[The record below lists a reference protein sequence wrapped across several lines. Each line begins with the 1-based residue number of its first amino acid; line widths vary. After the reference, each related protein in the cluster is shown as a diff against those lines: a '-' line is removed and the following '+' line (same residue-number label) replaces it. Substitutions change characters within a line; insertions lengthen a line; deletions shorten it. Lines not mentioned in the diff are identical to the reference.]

1 MAFYIYEN
9 KTKVEVFMENKVRAL
24 KEEENLSILPKNKS
38 EYKREI
44 LAGTTSFLA
53 MAYII
58 AVNPSVLSK
67 AGMPSGAVVTATCIS
82 AVIGCFIMG
91 VYAKLPFGLA
101 PGMGLNAFFTFSV
114 VIGMKIPWEVALTA
128 VFVEGIIFI
137 LLSLFKIR
145 EAVVYAI
152 PINLKYAV
160 TAGIGLFIAFIG
172 FNGAGIVVGNQDTM
186 VSMGEVSPKV
196 LIAFIGLCI
205 IVILEK
211 KKVKGSMLVGII
223 VSTLLAWGYALIN
236 TESALNLG
244 ISLPSGIFKFE
255 SMSQIAGKVDFSYIT
270 SPQNIFN
277 FIVIV
282 FTFLF
287 VDFFDTVGTLIGVA
301 SRANMLDE
309 KGRVPN
315 AGKALMTDAIATT
328 AGALLGTST
337 VTVYVESATGVEEGG
352 KTGLTAI
359 TIGVLFFIA
368 MFFSPIFVAV
378 PACATAP
385 ALIYV
390 GYLML
395 TSVLKIDFSD
405 ITDSVP
411 AFLIIALMPLT
422 YSIGD
427 GLTIGVL
434 AYVVLNV
441 LRNILTKDKDHKKE
455 LSPVI
460 IILAIIFAIKLCL
473 PLITN
478 M

>member
-1 MAFYIYEN
+1 
-9 KTKVEVFMENKVRAL
+9 MENKIHAL
-24 KEEENLSILPKNKS
+24 REEGNLRVLPENKS
-38 EYKREI
+38 EYKREL

-58 AVNPSVLSK
+58 AVNPSILSA
-67 AGMPSGAVVTATCIS
+67 AGMPAGAIVTATCIS
-82 AVIGCFIMG
+82 AVIGCLIMG
-91 VYAKLPFGLA
+91 FYAKLPFGLA

-114 VIGMKIPWEVALTA
+114 VIGMGISWEVALTA

-137 LLSLFKIR
+137 LLSLFKVR
-145 EAVVYAI
+145 EAVVDAI

-172 FNGAGIVVGNQDTM
+172 FNGAGVVIGNPDTM
-186 VSMGEVSPKV
+186 VAMGQVGPKM
-196 LIAFIGLCI
+196 LIAMVGLCI

-211 KKVKGSMLVGII
+211 KKVKGSMLVGIV

-236 TESALNLG
+236 TEAAASMG
-244 ISLPSGIFKFE
+244 IYLPNGIFKFE
-255 SMSQIAGKVDFSYIT
+255 SIAPIAGKVNFSYLT
-270 SPQNIFN
+270 SPQHVFN
-277 FIVIV
+277 FITIV

-301 SRANMLDE
+301 SRANMLDK

-352 KTGLTAI
+352 RTGLTAI
-359 TIGVLFFIA
+359 TIGALFFVA

-405 ITDSVP
+405 ITDAVP

-434 AYVVLNV
+434 AYVIL
-441 LRNILTKDKDHKKE
+441 NILHNIFTKNKKDKKE
-455 LSPVI
+455 LSMVMI
-460 IILAIIFAIKLCL
+460 VLAIIFVIKLCL
-473 PLITN
+473 PLITQ
-478 M
+478 MIG

>member
-1 MAFYIYEN
+1 
-9 KTKVEVFMENKVRAL
+9 MENKIHAL
-24 KEEENLSILPKNKS
+24 REEGNLRVLPENKS
-38 EYKREI
+38 EYKREF

-58 AVNPSVLSK
+58 AVNPSILSA
-67 AGMPSGAVVTATCIS
+67 AGMPAGAIVTATCIS
-82 AVIGCFIMG
+82 AVIGCLIMG
-91 VYAKLPFGLA
+91 FYAKLPFGLA

-114 VIGMKIPWEVALTA
+114 VIGMGISWEVALTA

-137 LLSLFKIR
+137 LLSLFKVR
-145 EAVVYAI
+145 EAVVDAI

-172 FNGAGIVVGNQDTM
+172 FNGAGVVIGNPDTM
-186 VSMGEVSPKV
+186 VAMGQVGPKM
-196 LIAFIGLCI
+196 LIAMVGLCI

-211 KKVKGSMLVGII
+211 KKVKGSMLVGIV

-236 TESALNLG
+236 TEAAASMG
-244 ISLPSGIFKFE
+244 IYLPNGIFKFE
-255 SMSQIAGKVDFSYIT
+255 SIAPIAGKVNFSYLT
-270 SPQNIFN
+270 SPQHVFN
-277 FIVIV
+277 FITIV

-301 SRANMLDE
+301 SRANMLDK

-352 KTGLTAI
+352 RTGLTAI
-359 TIGVLFFIA
+359 TIGALFFVA

-405 ITDSVP
+405 ITDAVP

-434 AYVVLNV
+434 AYVIL
-441 LRNILTKDKDHKKE
+441 NILHNIFTKNKALE
-455 LSPVI
+455 STE
-460 IILAIIFAIKLCL
+460 IK
-473 PLITN
+473 
-478 M
+478 

>member
-1 MAFYIYEN
+1 
-9 KTKVEVFMENKVRAL
+9 MENKIHAL
-24 KEEENLSILPKNKS
+24 REEGNLRVLPENKS
-38 EYKREI
+38 EYKREF

-58 AVNPSVLSK
+58 AVNPSILSA
-67 AGMPSGAVVTATCIS
+67 AGMPAGAIVTATCIS
-82 AVIGCFIMG
+82 AVIGCLIMG
-91 VYAKLPFGLA
+91 FYAKLPFGLA

-114 VIGMKIPWEVALTA
+114 VIGMGISWEVALTA

-137 LLSLFKIR
+137 LLSLFKVR
-145 EAVVYAI
+145 EAVVDAI

-172 FNGAGIVVGNQDTM
+172 FNGAGVVIGNPDTM
-186 VSMGEVSPKV
+186 VAMGQVGPKM
-196 LIAFIGLCI
+196 LIAMVGLCI

-211 KKVKGSMLVGII
+211 KKVKGSMLVGIV

-236 TESALNLG
+236 TETAASMG
-244 ISLPSGIFKFE
+244 IYLPNGIFKFE
-255 SMSQIAGKVDFSYIT
+255 SIAPIAGKVNFSYLT
-270 SPQNIFN
+270 SPQHVFN
-277 FIVIV
+277 FITIV

-301 SRANMLDE
+301 SRANMLDK

-352 KTGLTAI
+352 RTGLTAI
-359 TIGVLFFIA
+359 TIGALFFVA

-405 ITDSVP
+405 ITDAVP

-434 AYVVLNV
+434 AYVIL
-441 LRNILTKDKDHKKE
+441 NILHNIFTKKKEDKKE
-455 LSPVI
+455 LSMVMI
-460 IILAIIFAIKLCL
+460 VLAIIFVIKLCL
-473 PLITN
+473 PLITQ
-478 M
+478 MIG

>member
-1 MAFYIYEN
+1 
-9 KTKVEVFMENKVRAL
+9 MENKIHAL
-24 KEEENLSILPKNKS
+24 REEGNLRVLPENKS
-38 EYKREI
+38 EYKREF

-58 AVNPSVLSK
+58 AVNPSILSA
-67 AGMPSGAVVTATCIS
+67 AGMPAGAIVTATCIS
-82 AVIGCFIMG
+82 AVIGCLIMG
-91 VYAKLPFGLA
+91 FYAKLPFGLA

-114 VIGMKIPWEVALTA
+114 VIGMGISWEVALTA

-137 LLSLFKIR
+137 LLSLFKVR
-145 EAVVYAI
+145 EAVVDAI

-172 FNGAGIVVGNQDTM
+172 FNGAGVVIGNPDTM
-186 VSMGEVSPKV
+186 VAMGQVGPKM
-196 LIAFIGLCI
+196 LIAMVGLCI

-211 KKVKGSMLVGII
+211 KKVKGSMLVGIV

-236 TESALNLG
+236 TEAAASMG
-244 ISLPSGIFKFE
+244 IYLPNGIFKFE
-255 SMSQIAGKVDFSYIT
+255 SIAPIAGKVNFSYLT
-270 SPQNIFN
+270 SPQHVFN
-277 FIVIV
+277 FITIV

-301 SRANMLDE
+301 SRANMLDK

-352 KTGLTAI
+352 RTGLTAI
-359 TIGVLFFIA
+359 TIGALFFVA

-405 ITDSVP
+405 ITDAVP

-434 AYVVLNV
+434 AYVIL
-441 LRNILTKDKDHKKE
+441 NILHNIFAKNKEDKKE
-455 LSPVI
+455 LSMVMI
-460 IILAIIFAIKLCL
+460 VLAIIFVIKLCL
-473 PLITN
+473 PLITQ
-478 M
+478 MIG

>member
-1 MAFYIYEN
+1 
-9 KTKVEVFMENKVRAL
+9 MENKIHAL
-24 KEEENLSILPKNKS
+24 REEGNLRVLPENKS
-38 EYKREI
+38 EYKREF

-58 AVNPSVLSK
+58 AVNPSILSA
-67 AGMPSGAVVTATCIS
+67 AGMPAGAIVTATCIS
-82 AVIGCFIMG
+82 AVIGCLIMG
-91 VYAKLPFGLA
+91 FYAKLPFGLA

-114 VIGMKIPWEVALTA
+114 VIGMGISWEVALTA

-137 LLSLFKIR
+137 LLSLFKVR
-145 EAVVYAI
+145 EAVVDAI

-172 FNGAGIVVGNQDTM
+172 FNGAGVVIGNPDTM
-186 VSMGEVSPKV
+186 VAMGQVGPKM
-196 LIAFIGLCI
+196 LIAMVGLCI

-211 KKVKGSMLVGII
+211 KKIKGSMLVGIV

-236 TESALNLG
+236 TEAAASMG
-244 ISLPSGIFKFE
+244 IYLPNGIFKFE
-255 SMSQIAGKVDFSYIT
+255 SIAPIAGKVNFSYLT
-270 SPQNIFN
+270 SPQHVFN
-277 FIVIV
+277 FITIV

-301 SRANMLDE
+301 SRANMLDK

-352 KTGLTAI
+352 RTGLTAI
-359 TIGVLFFIA
+359 TIGALFFVA

-405 ITDSVP
+405 ITDAVP

-434 AYVVLNV
+434 AYVIL
-441 LRNILTKDKDHKKE
+441 NILHNIFTKNKEDKKE
-455 LSPVI
+455 LSMVMI
-460 IILAIIFAIKLCL
+460 VLAIIFVIKLCL
-473 PLITN
+473 PLITQ
-478 M
+478 MIG

>member
-1 MAFYIYEN
+1 
-9 KTKVEVFMENKVRAL
+9 MENKIHAL
-24 KEEENLSILPKNKS
+24 REEGNLRVLPENKS
-38 EYKREI
+38 EYKREF

-58 AVNPSVLSK
+58 AVNPSILSA
-67 AGMPSGAVVTATCIS
+67 AGMPAGAIVTATCIS
-82 AVIGCFIMG
+82 AVIGCLIMG
-91 VYAKLPFGLA
+91 FYAKLPFGLA

-114 VIGMKIPWEVALTA
+114 VIGMGISWEVALTA

-137 LLSLFKIR
+137 LLSLFKVR
-145 EAVVYAI
+145 EAVVDAI

-172 FNGAGIVVGNQDTM
+172 FNGAGVVIGNPDTIVAMGQVG
-186 VSMGEVSPKV
+186 PKM
-196 LIAFIGLCI
+196 LIAMVGLCI

-211 KKVKGSMLVGII
+211 KKVKGSMLVGIV

-236 TESALNLG
+236 TEAAASMG
-244 ISLPSGIFKFE
+244 IYLPNGIFKFE
-255 SMSQIAGKVDFSYIT
+255 SIAPIAGKVNFSYLT
-270 SPQNIFN
+270 SPQHVFN
-277 FIVIV
+277 FITIV

-301 SRANMLDE
+301 SRANMLDK

-352 KTGLTAI
+352 RTGLTAI
-359 TIGVLFFIA
+359 TIGALFFVA

-405 ITDSVP
+405 ITDAVP

-434 AYVVLNV
+434 AYVIL
-441 LRNILTKDKDHKKE
+441 NILHNIFTKNKEDKKE
-455 LSPVI
+455 LSMVMI
-460 IILAIIFAIKLCL
+460 VLAIIFVIKLCL
-473 PLITN
+473 PLITQ
-478 M
+478 MIG

>member
-1 MAFYIYEN
+1 
-9 KTKVEVFMENKVRAL
+9 MENKIHAL
-24 KEEENLSILPKNKS
+24 REEGNLRVLPENKS
-38 EYKREI
+38 EYKREF

-58 AVNPSVLSK
+58 AVNPSILSA
-67 AGMPSGAVVTATCIS
+67 AGMPAGAIVTATCIS
-82 AVIGCFIMG
+82 AVIGCLIMG
-91 VYAKLPFGLA
+91 FYAKLPFGLA

-114 VIGMKIPWEVALTA
+114 VIGMGISWEVALTA

-137 LLSLFKIR
+137 LLSLFKVR
-145 EAVVYAI
+145 EAVVDAI

-172 FNGAGIVVGNQDTM
+172 FNGAGVVIGNPDTM
-186 VSMGEVSPKV
+186 VAMGQVGPKM
-196 LIAFIGLCI
+196 LIAMVGLCI

-211 KKVKGSMLVGII
+211 KKVKGSMLVGIV

-236 TESALNLG
+236 TEAAASMG
-244 ISLPSGIFKFE
+244 IYLPNGIFKFE
-255 SMSQIAGKVDFSYIT
+255 SIAPIAGKVNFSYLT
-270 SPQNIFN
+270 SPQHVFN
-277 FIVIV
+277 FITIV

-301 SRANMLDE
+301 SRANMLDK

-352 KTGLTAI
+352 RTGLTAI
-359 TIGVLFFIA
+359 TIGALFFVA

-395 TSVLKIDFSD
+395 SSVLKIDFSD
-405 ITDSVP
+405 ITDAVP

-434 AYVVLNV
+434 AYVIL
-441 LRNILTKDKDHKKE
+441 NILHNIFTKNKKDKKE
-455 LSPVI
+455 LSMVMI
-460 IILAIIFAIKLCL
+460 VLAIIFVIKLCL
-473 PLITN
+473 PLITQ
-478 M
+478 MIG

>member
-1 MAFYIYEN
+1 
-9 KTKVEVFMENKVRAL
+9 MENKIHAL
-24 KEEENLSILPKNKS
+24 REEGNLRVLPENKS
-38 EYKREI
+38 EYRREF

-58 AVNPSVLSK
+58 AVNPSILSE
-67 AGMPSGAVVTATCIS
+67 AGMPAGAIVTATCIS
-82 AVIGCFIMG
+82 AVIGCLIMG
-91 VYAKLPFGLA
+91 FYAKLPFGLA

-114 VIGMKIPWEVALTA
+114 VIGMGISWEVALTA

-137 LLSLFKIR
+137 LLSLFKVR
-145 EAVVYAI
+145 EAVVDAI

-172 FNGAGIVVGNQDTM
+172 FNGAGVVIGNPDTM
-186 VSMGEVSPKV
+186 VAMGQVGPKM
-196 LIAFIGLCI
+196 LIAMVGLCI

-211 KKVKGSMLVGII
+211 KKVKGSMLVGIV

-236 TESALNLG
+236 TEAAASMG
-244 ISLPSGIFKFE
+244 IYLPNGIFKFE
-255 SMSQIAGKVDFSYIT
+255 SIAPIAGKVNFSYLT
-270 SPQNIFN
+270 SPQHVFN
-277 FIVIV
+277 FITIV

-301 SRANMLDE
+301 SRANMLDK

-315 AGKALMTDAIATT
+315 AGRALMTDAIATT

-352 KTGLTAI
+352 RTGLTAI
-359 TIGVLFFIA
+359 TIGALFFVA

-405 ITDSVP
+405 ITDAVP

-434 AYVVLNV
+434 AYVIL
-441 LRNILTKDKDHKKE
+441 NILHNIFTKNKEDKKE
-455 LSPVI
+455 LSMVMI
-460 IILAIIFAIKLCL
+460 VLAIIFVIKLCL
-473 PLITN
+473 PLITQ
-478 M
+478 MIG

>member
-1 MAFYIYEN
+1 
-9 KTKVEVFMENKVRAL
+9 MENKIHAL
-24 KEEENLSILPKNKS
+24 REEGNLRVLPENKS
-38 EYKREI
+38 EYKREF

-58 AVNPSVLSK
+58 AVNPSILSA
-67 AGMPSGAVVTATCIS
+67 AGMPAGAIVTATCIS
-82 AVIGCFIMG
+82 AVIGCLIMG
-91 VYAKLPFGLA
+91 FYAKLPFGLA
-101 PGMGLNAFFTFSV
+101 PGMGRNAFFTFSV
-114 VIGMKIPWEVALTA
+114 VIGMGISWEVALTA

-137 LLSLFKIR
+137 LLSLFKVR
-145 EAVVYAI
+145 EAVVDAI

-172 FNGAGIVVGNQDTM
+172 FNGAGVVIGNSDTM
-186 VSMGEVSPKV
+186 VAMGQVGPKM
-196 LIAFIGLCI
+196 LIAMVGLCI

-211 KKVKGSMLVGII
+211 KKVKGSMLVGIV

-236 TESALNLG
+236 TEAAASMG
-244 ISLPSGIFKFE
+244 IYLPNGIFKFE
-255 SMSQIAGKVDFSYIT
+255 SIAPIAGKVNFSYLT
-270 SPQNIFN
+270 SPQHVFN
-277 FIVIV
+277 FITIV

-301 SRANMLDE
+301 SRANMLDK

-352 KTGLTAI
+352 RTGLTAI
-359 TIGVLFFIA
+359 TIGALFFVA

-405 ITDSVP
+405 ITDAVP

-434 AYVVLNV
+434 AYVIL
-441 LRNILTKDKDHKKE
+441 NILHNIFTKNKEDKKE
-455 LSPVI
+455 LSMVMI
-460 IILAIIFAIKLCL
+460 VLAIIFVIKLCL
-473 PLITN
+473 PLITQ
-478 M
+478 MIG

>member
-1 MAFYIYEN
+1 
-9 KTKVEVFMENKVRAL
+9 MENKIHAL
-24 KEEENLSILPKNKS
+24 REEGNLRVLPENKS
-38 EYKREI
+38 EYKREF
-44 LAGTTSFLA
+44 LAGITSFLA

-58 AVNPSVLSK
+58 AVNPSILSA
-67 AGMPSGAVVTATCIS
+67 AGMPAGAIVTATCIS
-82 AVIGCFIMG
+82 AVIGCLIMG
-91 VYAKLPFGLA
+91 FYAKLPFGLA

-114 VIGMKIPWEVALTA
+114 VIGMGISWEVALTA

-137 LLSLFKIR
+137 LLSLFKVR
-145 EAVVYAI
+145 EAVVDAI

-172 FNGAGIVVGNQDTM
+172 FNGAGVVIGNPDTM
-186 VSMGEVSPKV
+186 VAMGQVGPKM
-196 LIAFIGLCI
+196 LIAMVGLCI

-211 KKVKGSMLVGII
+211 KKVKGSMLVGIV

-236 TESALNLG
+236 TEAAASMG
-244 ISLPSGIFKFE
+244 IYLPNGIFKFE
-255 SMSQIAGKVDFSYIT
+255 SIAPIAGKVNFSYLT
-270 SPQNIFN
+270 SPQHVFN
-277 FIVIV
+277 FITIV

-301 SRANMLDE
+301 SRANMLDK

-352 KTGLTAI
+352 RTGLTAI
-359 TIGVLFFIA
+359 TIGALFFVA

-405 ITDSVP
+405 ITDAVP

-434 AYVVLNV
+434 AYVIL
-441 LRNILTKDKDHKKE
+441 NILHNIFTKKKEDKKE
-455 LSPVI
+455 LSMVMI
-460 IILAIIFAIKLCL
+460 VLAIIFVIKLCL
-473 PLITN
+473 PLITQ
-478 M
+478 MIG

>member
-1 MAFYIYEN
+1 
-9 KTKVEVFMENKVRAL
+9 MENKIHAL
-24 KEEENLSILPKNKS
+24 REEGNLRVLPENKS
-38 EYKREI
+38 EYKREF

-58 AVNPSVLSK
+58 AVNPSILSA
-67 AGMPSGAVVTATCIS
+67 AGMPAGAIVTATCIS
-82 AVIGCFIMG
+82 AVIGCLIMG
-91 VYAKLPFGLA
+91 FYAKLPFGLA

-114 VIGMKIPWEVALTA
+114 VIGMGISWEVALTA

-137 LLSLFKIR
+137 LLSLFKVR
-145 EAVVYAI
+145 EAVVDAI

-172 FNGAGIVVGNQDTM
+172 FNGAGVVIGNPDTM
-186 VSMGEVSPKV
+186 VAMGQVGPKM
-196 LIAFIGLCI
+196 LIAMVGLCI

-211 KKVKGSMLVGII
+211 KKVKGSMLVGIV

-236 TESALNLG
+236 TEVAASMG
-244 ISLPSGIFKFE
+244 IYLPNGIFKFE
-255 SMSQIAGKVDFSYIT
+255 SIAPIAGKVNFSYLT
-270 SPQNIFN
+270 SPQHVFN
-277 FIVIV
+277 FITIV

-301 SRANMLDE
+301 SRANMLDK

-352 KTGLTAI
+352 RTGLTAI
-359 TIGVLFFIA
+359 TIGALFFVA

-405 ITDSVP
+405 ITDAVP

-434 AYVVLNV
+434 AYVIL
-441 LRNILTKDKDHKKE
+441 NILHNIFTKNKEDKKE
-455 LSPVI
+455 LSMVMI
-460 IILAIIFAIKLCL
+460 VLAIIFVIKLCL
-473 PLITN
+473 PLITQ
-478 M
+478 MIG

>member
-1 MAFYIYEN
+1 
-9 KTKVEVFMENKVRAL
+9 
-24 KEEENLSILPKNKS
+24 
-38 EYKREI
+38 
-44 LAGTTSFLA
+44 

-58 AVNPSVLSK
+58 AVNPSILSA
-67 AGMPSGAVVTATCIS
+67 AGMPAGAIVTATCIS
-82 AVIGCFIMG
+82 AVIGCLIMG
-91 VYAKLPFGLA
+91 FYAKLPFGLA

-114 VIGMKIPWEVALTA
+114 VIGMGISWEVALTA

-137 LLSLFKIR
+137 LLSLFKVR
-145 EAVVYAI
+145 EAVVDAI

-172 FNGAGIVVGNQDTM
+172 FNGAGVVIGNPDTM
-186 VSMGEVSPKV
+186 VAMGQVGPKM
-196 LIAFIGLCI
+196 LIAMVGLCI

-211 KKVKGSMLVGII
+211 KKVKGSMLVGIV

-236 TESALNLG
+236 TEAAASMG
-244 ISLPSGIFKFE
+244 IYLPNGIFKFE
-255 SMSQIAGKVDFSYIT
+255 SIAPIAGKVNFSYLT
-270 SPQNIFN
+270 SPQHVFN
-277 FIVIV
+277 FITIV

-301 SRANMLDE
+301 SRANMLDK

-352 KTGLTAI
+352 RTGLTAI
-359 TIGVLFFIA
+359 TIGALFFVA

-405 ITDSVP
+405 ITDAVP

-434 AYVVLNV
+434 AYVIL
-441 LRNILTKDKDHKKE
+441 NILHNIFTKNKKDKKE
-455 LSPVI
+455 LSMVMI
-460 IILAIIFAIKLCL
+460 VLAIIFVIKLCL
-473 PLITN
+473 PLITQ
-478 M
+478 MIG

>member
-1 MAFYIYEN
+1 
-9 KTKVEVFMENKVRAL
+9 MENKIHAL
-24 KEEENLSILPKNKS
+24 REEGNLRVLPENKS
-38 EYKREI
+38 EYKREF

-58 AVNPSVLSK
+58 AVNPSILSA
-67 AGMPSGAVVTATCIS
+67 AGMPAGAIVTATCIS
-82 AVIGCFIMG
+82 AVIGCLIMG
-91 VYAKLPFGLA
+91 FYAKLPFGLA

-114 VIGMKIPWEVALTA
+114 VIGMGISWEVALTA

-137 LLSLFKIR
+137 LLSLFKVR
-145 EAVVYAI
+145 EAVVDAI

-172 FNGAGIVVGNQDTM
+172 FNGAGVVIGNPDTM
-186 VSMGEVSPKV
+186 VAMGQVGPKM
-196 LIAFIGLCI
+196 LIAMVGLCI

-211 KKVKGSMLVGII
+211 KKVKGSMLVGIV

-236 TESALNLG
+236 TESAASMG
-244 ISLPSGIFKFE
+244 IYLPNGIFKFE
-255 SMSQIAGKVDFSYIT
+255 SIAPIAGKVNFSYLT
-270 SPQNIFN
+270 SPQHVFN
-277 FIVIV
+277 FITIV

-301 SRANMLDE
+301 SRANMLDK

-352 KTGLTAI
+352 RTGLTAI
-359 TIGVLFFIA
+359 TIGALFFVA

-405 ITDSVP
+405 ITDAVP

-434 AYVVLNV
+434 AYVIL
-441 LRNILTKDKDHKKE
+441 NILHNIFTKNKEDKKE
-455 LSPVI
+455 LSIVMI
-460 IILAIIFAIKLCL
+460 VLAIIFVIKLCL
-473 PLITN
+473 PLITQ
-478 M
+478 MIG

>member
-1 MAFYIYEN
+1 
-9 KTKVEVFMENKVRAL
+9 MENKIHAL
-24 KEEENLSILPKNKS
+24 REEGNLRVLPENKS
-38 EYKREI
+38 EYKREF

-58 AVNPSVLSK
+58 AVNPSILSA
-67 AGMPSGAVVTATCIS
+67 AGMPAGAIVTATCIS
-82 AVIGCFIMG
+82 AVIGCLIMG
-91 VYAKLPFGLA
+91 FYAKLPFGLA

-114 VIGMKIPWEVALTA
+114 VIGMGISWEVALTA

-137 LLSLFKIR
+137 LLSLFKVR
-145 EAVVYAI
+145 EAVVDAI

-172 FNGAGIVVGNQDTM
+172 FNGAGVVIGNPDTM
-186 VSMGEVSPKV
+186 VAMGQVGPKM
-196 LIAFIGLCI
+196 LIAMVGLCI

-211 KKVKGSMLVGII
+211 KKVKGSMLVGIV

-236 TESALNLG
+236 TEAAASMG
-244 ISLPSGIFKFE
+244 IYLPNGIFKFE
-255 SMSQIAGKVDFSYIT
+255 SIAPIAGKVNFSYLT
-270 SPQNIFN
+270 SPQHVFN
-277 FIVIV
+277 FITIV

-301 SRANMLDE
+301 SRANMLDK

-352 KTGLTAI
+352 RTGLTAI
-359 TIGVLFFIA
+359 TIGALFFVA

-405 ITDSVP
+405 ITDAVP
-411 AFLIIALMPLT
+411 AFLIIALMP
-422 YSIGD
+422 I
-427 GLTIGVL
+427 
-434 AYVVLNV
+434 A
-441 LRNILTKDKDHKKE
+441 
-455 LSPVI
+455 
-460 IILAIIFAIKLCL
+460 
-473 PLITN
+473 
-478 M
+478 

>member
-1 MAFYIYEN
+1 
-9 KTKVEVFMENKVRAL
+9 MENKIHAL
-24 KEEENLSILPKNKS
+24 REEGNLRVLPENKS
-38 EYKREI
+38 EYKREF

-58 AVNPSVLSK
+58 AVNPSILSA
-67 AGMPSGAVVTATCIS
+67 AGMPAGAIVTATCIS
-82 AVIGCFIMG
+82 AVIGCLIMG
-91 VYAKLPFGLA
+91 FYAKLPFGLA

-114 VIGMKIPWEVALTA
+114 VIGMGISWEVALTA

-137 LLSLFKIR
+137 LLSLFKVR
-145 EAVVYAI
+145 EAVVDAI

-172 FNGAGIVVGNQDTM
+172 FNGAGVVIGNPDTM
-186 VSMGEVSPKV
+186 VAMGQVGPKM
-196 LIAFIGLCI
+196 LIAMVGLCI

-211 KKVKGSMLVGII
+211 KKVKGSMLVGIV

-236 TESALNLG
+236 TEAAASMG
-244 ISLPSGIFKFE
+244 IYLPNGIFKFE
-255 SMSQIAGKVDFSYIT
+255 SIAPIAGKVNFSYLT
-270 SPQNIFN
+270 SPQHVFN
-277 FIVIV
+277 FITIV

-301 SRANMLDE
+301 SRANMLDK

-352 KTGLTAI
+352 RTGLTAI
-359 TIGVLFFIA
+359 TIGALFFVA

-405 ITDSVP
+405 ITDAVP

-434 AYVVLNV
+434 AYVIL
-441 LRNILTKDKDHKKE
+441 NILHNIFAKNKEDKKE
-455 LSPVI
+455 LSMVMI
-460 IILAIIFAIKLCL
+460 VLAIIFVINLCL
-473 PLITN
+473 PLITQ
-478 M
+478 MIG

>member
-1 MAFYIYEN
+1 
-9 KTKVEVFMENKVRAL
+9 MENKIHAL
-24 KEEENLSILPKNKS
+24 REEGNLRVLPENKS
-38 EYKREI
+38 EYKREF

-58 AVNPSVLSK
+58 AVNPSILSA
-67 AGMPSGAVVTATCIS
+67 AGMPAGAIVTATCIS
-82 AVIGCFIMG
+82 AVIGCLIMG
-91 VYAKLPFGLA
+91 FYAKLPFGLA

-114 VIGMKIPWEVALTA
+114 VIGMGISWEVALTA

-137 LLSLFKIR
+137 LLSLFKVR
-145 EAVVYAI
+145 EAVVDAI

-172 FNGAGIVVGNQDTM
+172 FNGAGVVIGNPDTM
-186 VSMGEVSPKV
+186 VAMGQVGPKM
-196 LIAFIGLCI
+196 LIAMVGLCI

-211 KKVKGSMLVGII
+211 KKVKGSMLVGIV

-236 TESALNLG
+236 TEAAASMG
-244 ISLPSGIFKFE
+244 IYLPNGIFKFE
-255 SMSQIAGKVDFSYIT
+255 SIAPIAGKVNFSYLT
-270 SPQNIFN
+270 SPQHAFN
-277 FIVIV
+277 FITIV

-301 SRANMLDE
+301 SRANMLDK

-328 AGALLGTST
+328 LGALLGTST

-352 KTGLTAI
+352 RTGLTAI
-359 TIGVLFFIA
+359 TIGALFFVA

-405 ITDSVP
+405 ITDAVP

-434 AYVVLNV
+434 AYVIL
-441 LRNILTKDKDHKKE
+441 NILHNIFTKNKEDKKE
-455 LSPVI
+455 LSMVMI
-460 IILAIIFAIKLCL
+460 VLAIIFVIKLCL
-473 PLITN
+473 PLITQ
-478 M
+478 MIG

>member
-1 MAFYIYEN
+1 
-9 KTKVEVFMENKVRAL
+9 MENKIHAL
-24 KEEENLSILPKNKS
+24 REEGNLRVLPENKS
-38 EYKREI
+38 EYRREF

-58 AVNPSVLSK
+58 AVNPSILSA
-67 AGMPSGAVVTATCIS
+67 AGMPAGAIVTATCIS
-82 AVIGCFIMG
+82 AVIGCLIMG
-91 VYAKLPFGLA
+91 FYAKLPFGLA

-114 VIGMKIPWEVALTA
+114 VIGMGISWEVALTA

-137 LLSLFKIR
+137 LLSLFKVR
-145 EAVVYAI
+145 EAVVDAI

-172 FNGAGIVVGNQDTM
+172 FNGAGVVIGNPDTM
-186 VSMGEVSPKV
+186 VAMGQVGPKM
-196 LIAFIGLCI
+196 LIAMVGLCI

-211 KKVKGSMLVGII
+211 KKVKGSMLVGIV

-236 TESALNLG
+236 TEAAASMG
-244 ISLPSGIFKFE
+244 IYLPNGIFKFE
-255 SMSQIAGKVDFSYIT
+255 SIAPIAGKVNFSYLT
-270 SPQNIFN
+270 SPQHVFN
-277 FIVIV
+277 FITIV

-301 SRANMLDE
+301 SRANMLDK

-315 AGKALMTDAIATT
+315 AGRALMTDAIATT

-352 KTGLTAI
+352 RTGLTAI
-359 TIGVLFFIA
+359 TIGALFFVA

-405 ITDSVP
+405 ITDAVP

-434 AYVVLNV
+434 AYVIL
-441 LRNILTKDKDHKKE
+441 NILHNIFTKNKKDKKE
-455 LSPVI
+455 LSMVMI
-460 IILAIIFAIKLCL
+460 VLAIIFVIKLCL
-473 PLITN
+473 PLITQ
-478 M
+478 MIG

>member
-1 MAFYIYEN
+1 
-9 KTKVEVFMENKVRAL
+9 MENKIHAL
-24 KEEENLSILPKNKS
+24 REEGNLRVLPENKS
-38 EYKREI
+38 EYKREF

-58 AVNPSVLSK
+58 AVNPSILSA
-67 AGMPSGAVVTATCIS
+67 AGMPAGAIVTATCIS
-82 AVIGCFIMG
+82 AVIGCLIMG
-91 VYAKLPFGLA
+91 FYAKLPFGLA

-114 VIGMKIPWEVALTA
+114 VIGMGISWEVALTA

-137 LLSLFKIR
+137 LLSLFKVR
-145 EAVVYAI
+145 EAVVDAI

-172 FNGAGIVVGNQDTM
+172 FNGAGVVIGNPDTM
-186 VSMGEVSPKV
+186 VAMGQVGPKM
-196 LIAFIGLCI
+196 LIAMVGLCI

-211 KKVKGSMLVGII
+211 KKVKGSMLVGIV

-236 TESALNLG
+236 TEAAASMG
-244 ISLPSGIFKFE
+244 IYLPNGIFKFE
-255 SMSQIAGKVDFSYIT
+255 SIAPIAGKVNFSYLT
-270 SPQNIFN
+270 SPQHVFN
-277 FIVIV
+277 FITIV

-301 SRANMLDE
+301 SRANMLDK

-352 KTGLTAI
+352 RTGLTAI
-359 TIGVLFFIA
+359 TIGALFFVA

-405 ITDSVP
+405 ITDAVP

-434 AYVVLNV
+434 AYVIL
-441 LRNILTKDKDHKKE
+441 NILHNIFTKNKEDKKE
-455 LSPVI
+455 LSMVMI
-460 IILAIIFAIKLCL
+460 VLAIIFVIKLCL
-473 PLITN
+473 PLITQ
-478 M
+478 MIG

>member
-1 MAFYIYEN
+1 
-9 KTKVEVFMENKVRAL
+9 MENKIHAL
-24 KEEENLSILPKNKS
+24 REEGNLRVLPENKS
-38 EYKREI
+38 EYKREF

-58 AVNPSVLSK
+58 AVNPSILSA
-67 AGMPSGAVVTATCIS
+67 AGMPAGAIVTATCIS
-82 AVIGCFIMG
+82 AVIGCLIMG
-91 VYAKLPFGLA
+91 FYAKLPFGLA

-114 VIGMKIPWEVALTA
+114 VIGMGISWEVALTA

-137 LLSLFKIR
+137 LLSLFKVR
-145 EAVVYAI
+145 EAVVDAI

-172 FNGAGIVVGNQDTM
+172 FNGAGVVIGNPDTM
-186 VSMGEVSPKV
+186 VAMGQVGPKM
-196 LIAFIGLCI
+196 LIAMVGLCI

-211 KKVKGSMLVGII
+211 KKVKGSMLVGIV
-223 VSTLLAWGYALIN
+223 VSTILAWGYALIN
-236 TESALNLG
+236 TEAAASMG
-244 ISLPSGIFKFE
+244 IYLPNGIFKFE
-255 SMSQIAGKVDFSYIT
+255 SIAPIAGKVNFSYLT
-270 SPQNIFN
+270 SPQHVFN
-277 FIVIV
+277 FITIV

-301 SRANMLDE
+301 SRANMLDK

-315 AGKALMTDAIATT
+315 AGRALMTDAIATT

-352 KTGLTAI
+352 RTGLTAI
-359 TIGVLFFIA
+359 TIGALFFVA

-405 ITDSVP
+405 ITDAVP

-434 AYVVLNV
+434 AYVIL
-441 LRNILTKDKDHKKE
+441 NILHNIFTKNKKDKKE
-455 LSPVI
+455 LSMVMI
-460 IILAIIFAIKLCL
+460 VLAIIFVIKLCL
-473 PLITN
+473 PLITQ
-478 M
+478 MIG

>member
-1 MAFYIYEN
+1 
-9 KTKVEVFMENKVRAL
+9 MENKIHAL
-24 KEEENLSILPKNKS
+24 REEENLRVLPENKS
-38 EYKREI
+38 EYKREF

-58 AVNPSVLSK
+58 AVNPSILSA
-67 AGMPSGAVVTATCIS
+67 AGMPAGAIVTATCIS
-82 AVIGCFIMG
+82 AVIGCLIMG
-91 VYAKLPFGLA
+91 FYAKLPFGLA

-114 VIGMKIPWEVALTA
+114 VIGMGISWEVALTA

-137 LLSLFKIR
+137 LLSLFKVR
-145 EAVVYAI
+145 EAVVDAI

-172 FNGAGIVVGNQDTM
+172 FNGAGVVIGNPDTM
-186 VSMGEVSPKV
+186 VAMGQVGPKM
-196 LIAFIGLCI
+196 LIAMVGLCI

-211 KKVKGSMLVGII
+211 KKVKGSMLVGIV

-236 TESALNLG
+236 TEAAASMG
-244 ISLPSGIFKFE
+244 IYLPNGIFKFE
-255 SMSQIAGKVDFSYIT
+255 SIAPIAGKVNFSYLT
-270 SPQNIFN
+270 SPQHVFN
-277 FIVIV
+277 FITIV

-301 SRANMLDE
+301 SRANMLDK

-352 KTGLTAI
+352 RTGLTAI
-359 TIGVLFFIA
+359 TIGALFFVA

-405 ITDSVP
+405 ITDAVP

-434 AYVVLNV
+434 AYVIL
-441 LRNILTKDKDHKKE
+441 NILHNIFTKNKKDKKE
-455 LSPVI
+455 LSMVMI
-460 IILAIIFAIKLCL
+460 VLAIIFVIKLCL
-473 PLITN
+473 PLITQ
-478 M
+478 MIG

>member
-1 MAFYIYEN
+1 
-9 KTKVEVFMENKVRAL
+9 MENKIHAL
-24 KEEENLSILPKNKS
+24 REEGNLRVLPENKS
-38 EYKREI
+38 EYKREF

-58 AVNPSVLSK
+58 AVNPSILSA
-67 AGMPSGAVVTATCIS
+67 AGMPAGAIVTATCIS
-82 AVIGCFIMG
+82 AVIGCLIMG
-91 VYAKLPFGLA
+91 FYAKLPFGLA

-114 VIGMKIPWEVALTA
+114 VIGMGISWEVALTA

-137 LLSLFKIR
+137 LLSLFKVR
-145 EAVVYAI
+145 EAVVDAI

-172 FNGAGIVVGNQDTM
+172 FNGAGVIIGNPDTM
-186 VSMGEVSPKV
+186 VAMGQVGPKM
-196 LIAFIGLCI
+196 LIAMVGLCI

-211 KKVKGSMLVGII
+211 KKVKGSMLVGIV

-236 TESALNLG
+236 TEAAASMG
-244 ISLPSGIFKFE
+244 IYLPNGIFKFE
-255 SMSQIAGKVDFSYIT
+255 SIAPIAGKVNFSYLT
-270 SPQNIFN
+270 SPQHVFN
-277 FIVIV
+277 FITIV

-301 SRANMLDE
+301 SRANMLDK

-352 KTGLTAI
+352 RTGLTAI
-359 TIGVLFFIA
+359 TIGALFFVA

-405 ITDSVP
+405 ITDAVP

-434 AYVVLNV
+434 AYVIL
-441 LRNILTKDKDHKKE
+441 NILHNIFTKNKKDKKE
-455 LSPVI
+455 LSMVMI
-460 IILAIIFAIKLCL
+460 VLAIIFVIKLCL
-473 PLITN
+473 PLITQ
-478 M
+478 MIG